1 MNALRGFN
9 SWLFDIGNGA
19 LVTMSTTDGYEGNW
33 IAIPQNLLIRN
44 LGDPLASI
52 VNVVYRSFITNF
64 IEESYLRSHAF

>member
-19 LVTMSTTDGYEGNW
+19 FVTMSTNDDYEGNW